1 MKTQSRALALIM
13 VTLVGAALALAQPR
27 VKTSSQEGEKL
38 PETYSIKTFLNP
50 SWEIAMHEVF
60 THYLQAAATFGQGNY
75 DMTITFLKVMEYY
88 TSMLPNL
95 IPDKTPPP
103 ESKPIDKAEFRNSIE
118 ELRKKTVELRRMVE
132 MKDYKKATTV
142 APDIVTKMCFD
153 CHKKA
158 KVPPKWQ
165 MGGYKVEE

>member
-1 MKTQSRALALIM
+1 MKSRSKTLTIIIATLA
-13 VTLVGAALALAQPR
+13 GAALVIAQPR
-27 VKTSSQEGEKL
+27 VKTSGQETVKT
-38 PETYSIKTFLNP
+38 PESYSIKTFLNP
-50 SWEIAMHEVF
+50 NWEVAMHEVF
-60 THYLQAAATFGQGNY
+60 THYLQAASNFGQGDY
-75 DMTITFLKVMEYY
+75 EMTITFLKVMEYY
-88 TSMLPNL
+88 VNMLPNL

-103 ESKPIDKAEFRNSIE
+103 ESKPINKAEFRQSIE
-118 ELRKKTVELRRMVE
+118 ELRRKTVELRRMVE

-142 APDIVTKMCFD
+142 APDIVTKMCLD